1 MRQTPAPSV
10 RPALLAIGIL
20 VATVLLAAL
29 GTAQE
34 GMSRQSMKGKT
45 AAQQFKN
52 IKVLKKLPADQ
63 LLPLMRTVSTSLGT
77 NCGFCHDRAGF
88 QLDTKPE
95 KNVARQ
101 MIVMTQSL
109 NAHQKILAGKATC
122 YMCHHGRP
130 TPETRVQALGP
141 GGPPSGGGPPPAP

>member
-1 MRQTPAPSV
+1 MRHTSGRSL
-10 RPALLAIGIL
+10 RPALLAVGIL
-20 VATVLLAAL
+20 GFTVLLA
-29 GTAQE
+29 TFSKAQE
-34 GMSRQSMKGKT
+34 TMSRSSMKGKT

-63 LLPLMRTVSTSLGT
+63 LLPTMRVVSTSLGV

-101 MIVMTQSL
+101 MIVMMDSI
-109 NAHQKILAGKATC
+109 NAHQKILAHKATC
-122 YMCHHGRP
+122 FMCHHGHEL
-130 TPETRVQALGP
+130 PETRP
-141 GGPPSGGGPPPAP
+141 GILNPEGGARPGAG

>member
-1 MRQTPAPSV
+1 MRHTAGPSA

-20 VATVLLAAL
+20 GTTVLLATF
-29 GTAQE
+29 GKAQDT
-34 GMSRQSMKGKT
+34 MSRSSMKGKT

-63 LLPLMRTVSTSLGT
+63 LLPDMRIYSVSLGV
-77 NCGFCHDRAGF
+77 NCGFCHDRGGF

-101 MIVMTQSL
+101 MIVMADSL
-109 NAHQKILAGKATC
+109 NAHQRILAHKATC
-122 YMCHHGRP
+122 YMCHHGHQQ
-130 TPETRVQALGP
+130 PETR
-141 GGPPSGGGPPPAP
+141 PSFPLSPGGGPPPGPR

>member
-1 MRQTPAPSV
+1 V
-10 RPALLAIGIL
+10 RPGLLAIGIL
-20 VATVLLAAL
+20 GATVLLAAL

-63 LLPLMRTVSTSLGT
+63 LIPEMRIYCASLGV
-77 NCGFCHDRAGF
+77 NCGFCHDRGGF

-101 MIVMTQSL
+101 MIVMRDSL
-109 NAHQKILAGKATC
+109 NAHWRILDHKTTC
-122 YMCHHGRP
+122 YMCHHGRS

-141 GGPPSGGGPPPAP
+141 GGPPPGGGPPRAP